1 PEADLPLL
9 HYACQKTMHD
19 AQQAML
25 AVFYNLP
32 FNFVAK
38 TIRAL
43 IFPFGK
49 PYAPP
54 SDKLIHEVAKLALSP
69 SSTRDR
75 LTEGCYITDDP
86 NDRAGRI
93 EHAFNLAIETEA
105 IEKKFKKLVKGGKL
119 KARMHTERIDEA
131 VKKELITKK
140 EGKQLLSNW
149 TAMREAIR
157 VDDFTEE
164 EFKRG

>member
-1 PEADLPLL
+1 
-9 HYACQKTMHD
+9 
-19 AQQAML
+19 ML

-32 FNFVAK
+32 FRFVAK
-38 TIRAL
+38 TLRAL

-49 PYAPP
+49 PFAPP

-93 EHAFNLAIETEA
+93 EHAFNLAIETQA
-105 IEKKFKKLVKGGKL
+105 IEKAFKKLLKAGKL
-119 KARMHTERIDEA
+119 KARTHTERINEA
-131 VKKELITKK
+131 VEHKFISSD
-140 EGKQLLSNW
+140 EGAQLLANW